1 MEKIDEQLDNL
12 PLVEIP
18 TGMHQFVMRKINY
31 KKLQPI
37 LFATFTLLALNFLVI
52 AWHIN
57 AKLID
62 AEFTDIMKD
71 FFEVFSFNFS
81 FIKAILESFFEIISP
96 LLLVSAMLSIIGAIY
111 TGKKMNFYHFSKI

>member
-1 MEKIDEQLDNL
+1 MEKIDEQLNNISQ
-12 PLVEIP
+12 VEVP

-96 LLLVSAMLSIIGAIY
+96 LLLVSAALSMIGVIY